1 MRLAPQR
8 RAKTSPTTI
17 WAMVALNLIV
27 APLNIY
33 ASLHAP
39 SPSPVWVIA
48 SFAAAAA
55 LIWALGVM
63 MAGRLARSHA
73 PALIDLQALVP
84 TP

>member
-1 MRLAPQR
+1 MRAASKRQR
-8 RAKTSPTTI
+8 KTSPATI
-17 WAMVALNLIV
+17 WAMAALNLIV

-39 SPSPVWVIA
+39 TPSPIWVIA

-55 LIWALGVM
+55 MIWAFVVM
-63 MAGRLARSHA
+63 IGAHLAKPRA

>member
-1 MRLAPQR
+1 MA
-8 RAKTSPTTI
+8 
-17 WAMVALNLIV
+17 ALNLIV

-33 ASLHAP
+33 ASLHAA

-55 LIWALGVM
+55 MIWAFVVM
-63 MAGRLARSHA
+63 ISAYLAKPRA